1 VGGLVGGM
9 ARPKSLR
16 CASGGGA
23 ALKPAFAG
31 YGRYENPAA
40 IELPRPFVNM
50 IPVLG
55 SSCRVP
61 EVVHSDDSFRTQA
74 KDSMLRPPKNFAL
87 ERVIRKE
94 LLRPAKESPN
104 VPIPPF
110 HDQNCRQN

>member
-1 VGGLVGGM
+1 M

-16 CASGGGA
+16 RASGGGA

-31 YGRYENPAA
+31 YGRYQNPAA

-55 SSCRVP
+55 SLCRVP
-61 EVVHSDDSFRTQA
+61 EVVHSDDCDFSHAA
-74 KDSMLRPPKNFAL
+74 KDSMLRRTQIFAR